1 MIRFIRSCY
10 FYSSLCFIEQAGL
23 RDDGFN
29 NPDNVLIFFVILSA
43 PAFQLE
49 MKIIK
54 KVKKGFP
61 NRFLTGDEFP

>member
-29 NPDNVLIFFVILSA
+29 NPDNVLIFLVILSA

-49 MKIIK
+49 TK
-54 KVKKGFP
+54 
-61 NRFLTGDEFP
+61 L